1 MQNMQNMQ
9 NVQNRS
15 KQSTSSFVLCST
27 LGNAFSMY
35 SLSQEVKKMQS
46 ECQCHVSAWCPPIF
60 GLPVT
65 IPGILLHL
73 FERLTTKDRNQKSWR
88 VSWGHGTLCGL
99 RALTLAAVLTN
110 HHQPWPAHN
119 IYAAAAGH
127 WTLFLL
133 QSDCFCALDSLFKAK
148 ARYEVCMKYEIIL
161 VDLAIKDVGQFLG
174 VVGSVHYRGATD
186 RTASGDQ
193 FQNAAK

>member
-9 NVQNRS
+9 NRS
-15 KQSTSSFVLCST
+15 KQSTSTFVLCST

-35 SLSQEVKKMQS
+35 SLSREVKKLQG
-46 ECQCHVSAWCPPIF
+46 ECQCHVLAWCPPIF

-73 FERLTTKDRNQKSWR
+73 FERPTTKDRNQKSWR
-88 VSWGHGTLCGL
+88 VSWGHGTLRGL

-133 QSDCFCALDSLFKAK
+133 QSDCFCALDSLFKANTDSFI
-148 ARYEVCMKYEIIL
+148 ARYEVCGALWPIWYCASFRDKEIQKSSI
-161 VDLAIKDVGQFLG
+161 
-174 VVGSVHYRGATD
+174 
-186 RTASGDQ
+186 
-193 FQNAAK
+193 